1 MVLMCKYNIPGTN
14 KKPLARNQGQ
24 NVTLKLKPLSTL
36 VLDDAGLP
44 SFLYSVVWDYSIG
57 G

>member
-1 MVLMCKYNIPGTN
+1 MCKYNIPGTN

-24 NVTLKLKPLSTL
+24 NVTLKLKPLPTSTP
-36 VLDDAGLP
+36 VLDDADLP